1 MNNYRKDFLIY
12 EKHNDLIYFDSAA
25 TSLTPKIVVDEIVNY
40 YHYERSTVN
49 RGESKIVNKNN
60 EKYNRVREKIAKF
73 LNANEHEIIFTKS
86 TTSALNYLAQ
96 NLIDQLNPG
105 DEIILSE
112 LEHHSNLLSFRERAK
127 QKNIIVK
134 YAPIKDLEIDYDQLC
149 DMINEKT
156 KIISLHHVSNVIGDK
171 IDLAKIGD
179 ICQKNNIIFCVD
191 GAQGILH
198 EQVDVKKYHID
209 FYVFSGHKIFGP
221 TGIGVLYGKEKYLE
235 TFTFEYGGDMADY
248 VDKETLIKKPLPQR
262 LEAGTPSI
270 SEVLALGKAISFL
283 EEIGIEK
290 IETINLELRNY
301 CLEKMQKIKEIE
313 IYNDMINT
321 SIISFNLKGISVH
334 DALACYAK
342 YNISLRGG
350 QMCNALSLQLI
361 NQQAI
366 LRISFNIYNTK
377 EEVDFFIEITKK
389 IIKDP
394 LLWME

>member
-1 MNNYRKDFLIY
+1 MNNYRNEFLIY
-12 EKHNDLIYFDSAA
+12 EKHPDLIYFDSAA
-25 TSLTPKIVVDEIVNY
+25 TSLTPKVVVDEILNY

-60 EKYNRVREKIAKF
+60 QKYQMVRESIAKF
-73 LNANEHEIIFTKS
+73 LNANNHEIIFTKS
-86 TTSALNYLAQ
+86 TTSALNFLAQ
-96 NLIDQLNPG
+96 NLIEQLNPG

-127 QKNIIVK
+127 KNNIIIK
-134 YAPIKDLEIDYDQLC
+134 YAPIKNLEIDYEKLEQ
-149 DMINEKT
+149 MINEKT

-171 IDLAKIGD
+171 INLELIGNL
-179 ICQKNNIIFCVD
+179 CQKNNIIFCVD

-198 EQVDVKKYHID
+198 EKVDVKKYNID

-221 TGIGVLYGKEKYLE
+221 TGIGVLYGKEKYLSD
-235 TFTFEYGGDMADY
+235 FIFEYGGDMADY
-248 VDKETLIKKPLPQR
+248 VDKENLIKKPLPQR

-270 SEVLALGKAISFL
+270 SEVLALGKAIEF
-283 EEIGIEK
+283 IEK
-290 IETINLELRNY
+290 IGITNLEKNNLEIRNY
-301 CLEKMQKIKEIE
+301 CLKKMQEISEIE
-313 IYNDMINT
+313 IYNDNINT
-321 SIISFNLKGISVH
+321 SIISFNLKDISVH

-350 QMCNALSLQLI
+350 QMCNALSLELI
-361 NQQAI
+361 KQNAI

-377 EEVDFFIEITKK
+377 KEVDQFIDVTKK
-389 IIKDP
+389 IINDP